1 VVPAGSSAHLISC
14 HAARWPPSGRKSTY
28 PTVQFCQATSFG
40 PHFRSKKEHTLR
52 DADRVAGRQNAGATR
67 KPLLEN

>member
-28 PTVQFCQATSFG
+28 PTVQFCQATSMLYKRCQSAFIIDLTVKDDLAREG
-40 PHFRSKKEHTLR
+40 HSER
-52 DADRVAGRQNAGATR
+52 A
-67 KPLLEN
+67 